1 MRFFNYIKLNK
12 KKKKDMKKLGK
23 KELEI
28 VVGEVSKEICKVKKE
43 KLIEKFESSE
53 EGKGIRKLENL
64 INERMVEVNVNLNK
78 LKELKEVFE
87 NRELGGFGYG
97 LLDLEVEN
105 GRFKNWEVVIK
116 VGRDYNGGYSSSRN
130 RINEEVEKELIL
142 EGLKG
147 EFDLNE
153 LIKRMIEK
161 FS

>member
-1 MRFFNYIKLNK
+1 
-12 KKKKDMKKLGK
+12 MKKLGK

-53 EGKGIRKLENL
+53 EGKVIRKLENL
-64 INERMVEVNVNLNK
+64 INESLVEVNVNLNK

-87 NRELGGFGYG
+87 SRELGGVGYG
-97 LLDLEVEN
+97 LLDLEVEK
-105 GRFKNWEVVIK
+105 GRFKDWGVDIK

-130 RINEEVEKELIL
+130 RINEEVERELIL

>member
-1 MRFFNYIKLNK
+1 
-12 KKKKDMKKLGK
+12 MKKLGK

-53 EGKGIRKLENL
+53 EGKVIRKLENL

-105 GRFKNWEVVIK
+105 GKFKNWEVVIK

-130 RINEEVEKELIL
+130 SIREEVERELIL

>member
-1 MRFFNYIKLNK
+1 
-12 KKKKDMKKLGK
+12 MKKLGK

-105 GRFKNWEVVIK
+105 GKFKNWEVVIK

-130 RINEEVEKELIL
+130 RINEDVERELIL

-161 FS
+161 YS

>member
-1 MRFFNYIKLNK
+1 
-12 KKKKDMKKLGK
+12 MKKLGK

-53 EGKGIRKLENL
+53 EGKRVKELENL
-64 INERMVEVNVNLNK
+64 INVELLNVNMY
-78 LKELKEVFE
+78 LKELREKKEEFE
-87 NRELGGFGYG
+87 NRELNGKSYG

-105 GRFKNWEVVIK
+105 SKFKNWEVGVR
-116 VGRDYNGGYSSSRN
+116 VGRDYEYNFSSESRS
-130 RINEEVEKELIL
+130 ISEKVERELIL

-153 LIKRMIEK
+153 LIKSMIEK

>member
-1 MRFFNYIKLNK
+1 
-12 KKKKDMKKLGK
+12 MKKLGK

-53 EGKGIRKLENL
+53 EGEGIRKLENL
-64 INERMVEVNVNLNK
+64 INESLVEVNVNLNK

-87 NRELGGFGYG
+87 SRELGGFGYG
-97 LLDLEVEN
+97 LLDLEVYD
-105 GRFKNWEVVIK
+105 GRFKDWGVDIK
-116 VGRDYNGGYSSSRN
+116 VGRDYDGGYSSSRN
-130 RINEEVEKELIL
+130 RINEDVERELIL

>member
-1 MRFFNYIKLNK
+1 
-12 KKKKDMKKLGK
+12 MKKLGK

-53 EGKGIRKLENL
+53 EGKGIRELENL
-64 INERMVEVNVNLNK
+64 INESLVEVNVNLNK
-78 LKELKEVFE
+78 LKGLKEVFE

-97 LLDLEVEN
+97 LLDLEVEK
-105 GRFKNWEVVIK
+105 GRFKDWGVDIK

-130 RINEEVEKELIL
+130 KINEEVERELIL

>member
-1 MRFFNYIKLNK
+1 
-12 KKKKDMKKLGK
+12 MKKLGK

-64 INERMVEVNVNLNK
+64 INESLVEVNVNLNK

-87 NRELGGFGYG
+87 KRELEGFGYG
-97 LLDLEVEN
+97 LLDLEVEK
-105 GRFKNWEVVIK
+105 GRFKDWGVDIK

-130 RINEEVEKELIL
+130 KINEEVERELIL

>member
-1 MRFFNYIKLNK
+1 
-12 KKKKDMKKLGK
+12 MKKLGK

-53 EGKGIRKLENL
+53 EGKGIRELENL
-64 INERMVEVNVNLNK
+64 INESLVEVNVNLNK

-97 LLDLEVEN
+97 LLDLEVEK
-105 GRFKNWEVVIK
+105 GRFKDWGVDIK

-130 RINEEVEKELIL
+130 KINEEVERELIL

>member
-1 MRFFNYIKLNK
+1 
-12 KKKKDMKKLGK
+12 MKKLGK

-53 EGKGIRKLENL
+53 EGKRVRELENL
-64 INERMVEVNVNLNK
+64 INVELLNVNMYLE
-78 LKELKEVFE
+78 ELREKIEKFE
-87 NRELGGFGYG
+87 NRELNGKSYG
-97 LLDLEVEN
+97 LLDLDVEN
-105 GRFKNWEVVIK
+105 SKFKNWEVGVR
-116 VGRDYNGGYSSSRN
+116 VGRDYEYNFSSESRS
-130 RINEEVEKELIL
+130 ISEKVERELIL

-153 LIKRMIEK
+153 LIKSMIEK

>member
-1 MRFFNYIKLNK
+1 
-12 KKKKDMKKLGK
+12 MKKLGK

-53 EGKGIRKLENL
+53 EGKVIRKLENL
-64 INERMVEVNVNLNK
+64 INESLVEVNVNLNK
-78 LKELKEVFE
+78 LKELKVVFE

-97 LLDLEVEN
+97 LLDLEVEK
-105 GRFKNWEVVIK
+105 GRFKDWGVDVK

-130 RINEEVEKELIL
+130 KINEEVERELIL

>member
-1 MRFFNYIKLNK
+1 
-12 KKKKDMKKLGK
+12 MKKLGK

-64 INERMVEVNVNLNK
+64 INESLVEVNVNLNK
-78 LKELKEVFE
+78 LKGLKEVFE

-97 LLDLEVEN
+97 LLDLEVEK
-105 GRFKNWEVVIK
+105 GRFKDWGVDIK

-130 RINEEVEKELIL
+130 KINEEVERELIL

>member
-1 MRFFNYIKLNK
+1 
-12 KKKKDMKKLGK
+12 MKKLGK

-28 VVGEVSKEICKVKKE
+28 VVGEISKEICKVKKE

-53 EGKGIRKLENL
+53 EGKVIRKLENL

>member
-1 MRFFNYIKLNK
+1 
-12 KKKKDMKKLGK
+12 MKKLGK

-53 EGKGIRKLENL
+53 EGKVIRKLENL
-64 INERMVEVNVNLNK
+64 INESLVEVNVNLNK

-87 NRELGGFGYG
+87 SRELGGFGYG
-97 LLDLEVEN
+97 LLDLEVEK
-105 GRFKNWEVVIK
+105 GKFKDWGVGIK
-116 VGRDYNGGYSSSRN
+116 VGRDYNGGYSSRRN
-130 RINEEVEKELIL
+130 SINEEVERELIL

-153 LIKRMIEK
+153 MIKRMIEK

>member
-1 MRFFNYIKLNK
+1 
-12 KKKKDMKKLGK
+12 MKKLGK

-64 INERMVEVNVNLNK
+64 INESLVEVNVNLNK

-97 LLDLEVEN
+97 LLDLEVEK
-105 GRFKNWEVVIK
+105 GRFKDWGVDIK
-116 VGRDYNGGYSSSRN
+116 VGRDYNGGYSSNRN
-130 RINEEVEKELIL
+130 RINEEVERELIL

>member
-1 MRFFNYIKLNK
+1 
-12 KKKKDMKKLGK
+12 MKKLGK

-105 GRFKNWEVVIK
+105 GKFKNWEVVIK

-130 RINEEVEKELIL
+130 RINEDVEKELIL

-153 LIKRMIEK
+153 MIKRMIEK

>member
-1 MRFFNYIKLNK
+1 
-12 KKKKDMKKLGK
+12 MKKLGK

-53 EGKGIRKLENL
+53 EGKEIRKLENL
-64 INERMVEVNVNLNK
+64 INESLVEVNVNLNK
-78 LKELKEVFE
+78 LKGLKEVFE

-97 LLDLEVEN
+97 LLDLEVEK
-105 GRFKNWEVVIK
+105 GRFKDWGVDIK

-130 RINEEVEKELIL
+130 RINEEVERELIL

>member
-1 MRFFNYIKLNK
+1 
-12 KKKKDMKKLGK
+12 MKKLGK

-105 GRFKNWEVVIK
+105 GKFKNWEVVVK

-130 RINEEVEKELIL
+130 RINEDVERELIL

-153 LIKRMIEK
+153 VMKRMIEK

>member
-1 MRFFNYIKLNK
+1 
-12 KKKKDMKKLGK
+12 MKKLGK

-64 INERMVEVNVNLNK
+64 INESLVEVNVNLNK
-78 LKELKEVFE
+78 LKGLKEVFE

-97 LLDLEVEN
+97 LLDLEVEK
-105 GRFKNWEVVIK
+105 GRFKDWGVDIK

-130 RINEEVEKELIL
+130 KINEEVERELIL

-147 EFDLNE
+147 ASAM
-153 LIKRMIEK
+153 MISSTCSAHFK
-161 FS
+161 DSSNRSN

>member
-1 MRFFNYIKLNK
+1 
-12 KKKKDMKKLGK
+12 MKKLGK

-105 GRFKNWEVVIK
+105 GKFKNWEVVIK

-130 RINEEVEKELIL
+130 RINEDVERELIL

-153 LIKRMIEK
+153 MIKSMVEK
-161 FS
+161 YS

>member
-1 MRFFNYIKLNK
+1 M
-12 KKKKDMKKLGK
+12 
-23 KELEI
+23 
-28 VVGEVSKEICKVKKE
+28 
-43 KLIEKFESSE
+43 
-53 EGKGIRKLENL
+53 ENL

>member
-1 MRFFNYIKLNK
+1 
-12 KKKKDMKKLGK
+12 MKKLGK

-53 EGKGIRKLENL
+53 EGKRVRELENL
-64 INERMVEVNVNLNK
+64 INVELLNVNMY
-78 LKELKEVFE
+78 LKELREKKEEFE
-87 NRELGGFGYG
+87 NKELNGKSYG
-97 LLDLEVEN
+97 LLDLDVEN
-105 GRFKNWEVVIK
+105 SKFKNWEVGVR
-116 VGRDYNGGYSSSRN
+116 VGRDYEYSFSSESRS
-130 RINEEVEKELIL
+130 ISEKVERELIL

-153 LIKRMIEK
+153 LIKSMIEK

>member
-1 MRFFNYIKLNK
+1 
-12 KKKKDMKKLGK
+12 MKKLGK

-97 LLDLEVEN
+97 LLDLEVEK
-105 GRFKNWEVVIK
+105 GRFKDWGVDIK
-116 VGRDYNGGYSSSRN
+116 VGRDYSGGYSSSRN
-130 RINEEVEKELIL
+130 RINEDVERELIL

>member
-1 MRFFNYIKLNK
+1 
-12 KKKKDMKKLGK
+12 MKKLGK

-28 VVGEVSKEICKVKKE
+28 VVGEVSKEIGKVKKE
-43 KLIEKFESSE
+43 KLVEKFESRE
-53 EGKGIRKLENL
+53 EGKGIRELENL
-64 INERMVEVNVNLNK
+64 INESLVEVNVNLNK

-87 NRELGGFGYG
+87 KRELEGFGYG
-97 LLDLEVEN
+97 LLDLEVEK
-105 GRFKNWEVVIK
+105 GRFKDWGVDIK

-130 RINEEVEKELIL
+130 KINEEVERELIL

>member
-1 MRFFNYIKLNK
+1 
-12 KKKKDMKKLGK
+12 MKKLGK

-28 VVGEVSKEICKVKKE
+28 VVGEISKEICKVKKE

>member
-1 MRFFNYIKLNK
+1 
-12 KKKKDMKKLGK
+12 MKKLGK

-28 VVGEVSKEICKVKKE
+28 VVGEISKEICKVKKE

-153 LIKRMIEK
+153 LIH
-161 FS
+161 

>member
-1 MRFFNYIKLNK
+1 
-12 KKKKDMKKLGK
+12 MKKLGK

-105 GRFKNWEVVIK
+105 GRFKNWEVVVK

-130 RINEEVEKELIL
+130 RINEDVERELIL